1 MSQNKTTATQASV
14 ETFLQGVKDP
24 RRRADALQLT
34 SLLKSVS
41 GHEPVMWGPSIVGFG
56 TRHYRYETGREG
68 DTPAVSFSPRS
79 NALALY
85 INGATD
91 VHADL
96 LAAVG
101 KHTTGKSC
109 VYVKSL
115 ADIDEAALA
124 RLVEASLADLEH

>member
-1 MSQNKTTATQASV
+1 VSQNKTTATRARV

-85 INGATD
+85 IAQ
-91 VHADL
+91 
-96 LAAVG
+96 VG
-101 KHTTGKSC
+101 EWPRTCHVGTEHRR
-109 VYVKSL
+109 
-115 ADIDEAALA
+115 IRHPALPL
-124 RLVEASLADLEH
+124 RDGS